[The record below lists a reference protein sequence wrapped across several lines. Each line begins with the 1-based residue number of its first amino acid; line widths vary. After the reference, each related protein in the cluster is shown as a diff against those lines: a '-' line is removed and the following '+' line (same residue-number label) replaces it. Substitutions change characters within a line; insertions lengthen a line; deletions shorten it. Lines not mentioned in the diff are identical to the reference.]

1 MPSGESRQAISVC
14 PHATA
19 LRAQVDGGGQMT
31 TIQRYSETLLPTV
44 HGVLQMIVYRD
55 GAGLQMQEHIAMV
68 AGDVRGADVLCRVHS
83 ECLTSEV
90 FGSIK
95 CECKQQLDRAL
106 ELVARRGH
114 GVVIYLRGHEGRGIG
129 LGDKVRAYALQEQ
142 GHDTVDANRA
152 LGLPDDCRDFSMVKP
167 ILDDLGVRSISLLTN
182 NPLKVEA
189 LAAQGVVV
197 KERLPLVVA
206 VTRQAARYLAAKA
219 QRMGHLLGAT
229 DSSEL
234 PLASK

>member
-1 MPSGESRQAISVC
+1 M
-14 PHATA
+14 
-19 LRAQVDGGGQMT
+19 
-31 TIQRYSETLLPTV
+31 
-44 HGVLQMIVYRD
+44 
-55 GAGLQMQEHIAMV
+55 
-68 AGDVRGADVLCRVHS
+68 
-83 ECLTSEV
+83 
-90 FGSIK
+90 
-95 CECKQQLDRAL
+95 
-106 ELVARRGH
+106 
-114 GVVIYLRGHEGRGIG
+114 
-129 LGDKVRAYALQEQ
+129 RAYALQEQ